1 MSLYKAETRR
11 LLKRR
16 FVRYLVIGAVVILGA
31 VAAGMFFTNHHVG
44 PAQVAQAEQQ
54 AEQQYQ
60 EEVTRSEQDKV
71 RCEQEKA
78 AGTEEQGRWPA
89 NCAEIYV
96 PQRGDFSAEWN
107 MPATFEF
114 RKEFGNMV
122 VTFAAILALAAFVI
136 GASFIGAEWNSG
148 GMMNLLLWR
157 PQRIKV
163 LSTKLAAL
171 LVGITALSVVAG
183 AAWTGV
189 FWLIASLRGS
199 TEKMTS
205 GAWQS
210 FGLTGLRALA
220 LILAAGVLGFGLA
233 SLGRH
238 TAVALGVAVG
248 VGVVA
253 QFGIGIVLNLAE
265 VKFAEAWLL
274 PTYALAWM
282 SKKVTLEDYNGCDF
296 SGYGGCEPPTMDIT
310 WPMAGGLGLAAVV
323 VVLGAAMWTMR
334 SRDIT

>member
-16 FVRYLVIGAVVILGA
+16 FVRYLVIGALVILGA
-31 VAAGMFFTNHHVG
+31 VAAGMFFTNQHVG
-44 PAQVAQAEQQ
+44 PAQVAQARQE
-54 AEQQYQ
+54 AERQYQ
-60 EEVTRSEQDKV
+60 DQVKASEQDKI
-71 RCEQEKA
+71 RCEQDKA
-78 AGTEEQGRWPA
+78 AGAVEQDRWPA
-89 NCAEIYV
+89 NCADVYI
-96 PQRGDFSAEWN
+96 PQREEFRAEWN

-114 RKEFGNMV
+114 RKEFGDMV
-122 VTFAAILALAAFVI
+122 TTFAAIIALVAFVI

-157 PQRIKV
+157 PQRLKV
-163 LSTKLAAL
+163 LGTKLAAL
-171 LVGITALSVVAG
+171 LAGITALSVLAG
-183 AAWTGV
+183 AAWTGL
-189 FWLIASLRGS
+189 FWLIAEVHGT

-220 LILAAGVLGFGLA
+220 LILTAGALGFGLA

-238 TAVALGVAVG
+238 TAVALGVAAG

-253 QFGIGIVLNLAE
+253 QFAIGIVLSLAE
-265 VKFAEAWLL
+265 VKFQEAYLL

-282 SKKVTLEDYNGCDF
+282 SKKVTLEDYKSCDF

-334 SRDIT
+334 RRDIT